1 MAVTERDPHTGYLT
15 TGHEWSGIKELN
27 TPVPRAVYFFLIVT
41 FLFSVGYWIL
51 MPAWPVGTTYTKGLL
66 GNDEQAIVASDVR
79 QAAADRATWM
89 KRIEAESFADIQ
101 RDPRLMNMVRETG
114 RTLFG
119 DNCAACHG
127 RGGQGVAGLYPNLTD
142 DDWLWGS
149 DMAQIH
155 QTLVQG
161 RKGFMPAFGQVL
173 KPEQLDDVAEYVLTL
188 ASETRPSD
196 ASERGKDIF
205 HGQTGGCYYCH
216 GADAKGLPSQG
227 AANLT
232 DKIWAVADVPA
243 QKNLQ
248 DKKTALKNFISSGVN
263 NTRIMPS
270 WKDRLSPTDIKLL
283 AVYVRQ
289 LGGGKQ

>member
-127 RGGQGVAGLYPNLTD
+127 LDAKGGKGFPNLTTRSA
-142 DDWLWGS
+142 WLWGGS
-149 DMAQIH
+149 PEEVAETIRVGINAAHPKTRSSQM
-155 QTLVQG
+155 L
-161 RKGFMPAFGQVL
+161 AFGKDGML
-173 KPEQLDDVAEYVLTL
+173 KRPDIENVVAFVRSLSDPAVKRAEAAKVEAGQELFKANC
-188 ASETRPSD
+188 AS
-196 ASERGKDIF
+196 
-205 HGQTGGCYYCH
+205 CH
-216 GADAKGLPSQG
+216 GDDGKGKADLG
-227 AANLT
+227 APDLT
-232 DKIWAVADVPA
+232 DTFWIYGGDAHSLYESVW
-243 QKNLQ
+243 
-248 DKKTALKNFISSGVN
+248 SGRQGV
-263 NTRIMPS
+263 MPS
-270 WKDRLSPTDIKLL
+270 WEQRLNPAERKILTLYLL
-283 AVYVRQ
+283 AMR
-289 LGGGKQ
+289 GAP